1 MKCKHEK
8 IQVFV
13 TLIILGVERRRIVA
27 KSLGTIIYFCTIITM
42 KTINSK
48 KTVLCL
54 VKQN

>member
-1 MKCKHEK
+1 MKCRREK

-48 KTVLCL
+48 KTILCL

>member
-1 MKCKHEK
+1 MKRKHEK
-8 IQVFV
+8 IEVFV

-48 KTVLCL
+48 KTILCL

>member
-1 MKCKHEK
+1 MKRKHEK

-27 KSLGTIIYFCTIITM
+27 KSLGTIIHFCTIRTM
-42 KTINSK
+42 KTINSR
-48 KTVLCL
+48 KTILCL

>member
-1 MKCKHEK
+1 MKCRHEK
-8 IQVFV
+8 IKVFV

-27 KSLGTIIYFCTIITM
+27 KSLGTITYFYTIITM

-48 KTVLCL
+48 KTILCL

>member
-1 MKCKHEK
+1 MKCRHEK

-42 KTINSK
+42 KTINSR
-48 KTVLCL
+48 KTILCL

>member
-48 KTVLCL
+48 KTVLCR

>member
-1 MKCKHEK
+1 MKRKHEK

-42 KTINSK
+42 KTINFK
-48 KTVLCL
+48 KTILCL

>member
-1 MKCKHEK
+1 MKCRHEK

-48 KTVLCL
+48 KNNSLPC
-54 VKQN
+54 

>member
-13 TLIILGVERRRIVA
+13 TLIILGVERRRIVV
-27 KSLGTIIYFCTIITM
+27 KSLGTIIHFCTIITM

-48 KTVLCL
+48 KTILCL